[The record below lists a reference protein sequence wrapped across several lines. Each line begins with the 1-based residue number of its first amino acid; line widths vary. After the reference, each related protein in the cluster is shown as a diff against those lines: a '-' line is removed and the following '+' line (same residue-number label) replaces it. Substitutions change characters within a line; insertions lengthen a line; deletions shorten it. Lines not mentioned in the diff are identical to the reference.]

1 MTTLALLVCA
11 APGSAAAAAPSGT
24 TSLLLDGERIY
35 AELSLVRP
43 DGTRHETLAFVDLGA
58 PSMAVS
64 AELMQ
69 ELQLARRP
77 AMLELGAMPMRVEP
91 RVISS
96 DPWLPHFLAGH
107 RKVEAVLPAAVL
119 QNYQLVIDYRQR
131 SLTVAQPGTLTL
143 TGVAVPATVDPATGL
158 ATVDVS
164 IDGHSYAVTLDA
176 GSTYTWLR
184 RSTVEGWLAVHPD
197 WQRGRGA
204 VGASNMRMAD
214 DGIESAGIL
223 VRIPA
228 VRLGS
233 LTLRDLGA
241 LAVGR
246 SKEIGDFMDWY
257 SKKNARP
264 VIGWLGGNALQA
276 FRLAIDYP
284 NRMTYWQRQ
293 SRAESR
299 GLQQVGLTL
308 AKEHGRYFVAAVAA
322 RGGTP
327 TVEGAQI
334 GDQVLRIDT
343 LVTAGASASAV
354 VAALH
359 GRPGEL
365 RHLVLERD
373 HRTLRVDAP
382 VTAF

>member
-1 MTTLALLVCA
+1 M
-11 APGSAAAAAPSGT
+11 
-24 TSLLLDGERIY
+24 
-35 AELSLVRP
+35 
-43 DGTRHETLAFVDLGA
+43 
-58 PSMAVS
+58 
-64 AELMQ
+64 
-69 ELQLARRP
+69 
-77 AMLELGAMPMRVEP
+77 
-91 RVISS
+91 
-96 DPWLPHFLAGH
+96 
-107 RKVEAVLPAAVL
+107 LPAAVL

-184 RSTVEGWLAVHPD
+184 RSTVEGWLSVHPD

-293 SRAESR
+293 SRAEAR
-299 GLQQVGLTL
+299 GLEQVGLTL
-308 AKEHGRYFVAAVAA
+308 AKEHGRYFVAAVVA
-322 RGGTP
+322 RAGRP
-327 TVEGAQI
+327 TVEGAQSRRPAAADRRA
-334 GDQVLRIDT
+334 GRCRGQLERRSRRAAR
-343 LVTAGASASAV
+343 TAGRNAAPRARKGSPYAAGRCTRHGLLTRAV
-354 VAALH
+354 RAT
-359 GRPGEL
+359 GR
-365 RHLVLERD
+365 
-373 HRTLRVDAP
+373 LRVIHAS
-382 VTAF
+382 VWRAGGIRITSSSAAAV